1 MRLLVRCEAQH
12 PRRAGPSNVIGPYGG
27 TGRRASLQLRRPRVN
42 SQRTEMRR
50 AVFEVK
56 VLKKYIGS
64 I

>member
-27 TGRRASLQLRRPRVN
+27 TGRRASLQLPVRERPRVN
-42 SQRTEMRR
+42 SEMRR
-50 AVFEVK
+50 AVFKVK

>member
-27 TGRRASLQLRRPRVN
+27 TGRRASLQFAK
-42 SQRTEMRR
+42 TEGEFRDARR
-50 AVFEVK
+50 AVFKVK

>member
-42 SQRTEMRR
+42 SEMRR
-50 AVFEVK
+50 AVFKVK